1 MAGNTFRRFI
11 EIVLDRAS
19 AQKAER
25 DTRDALNRATDPRG
39 VRRNMLSINDVFRN
53 TTRVIAQ
60 AAAAVVGYGIA
71 LANLADRGGKVIAV
85 QQAFT
90 RVVGDSEA
98 ALIKLR
104 KATQGLISDYDLM
117 AGFNRAVTLGAA
129 RTVDEFAELADTAI
143 ALGRALGVDAA
154 HALESL
160 TIGIGR
166 QSRLVL
172 DNIGL
177 IVKVGDA
184 NEMYARRLNKT
195 AGELTLAEQKEAFR
209 TAAMEA
215 ARRKVE
221 ELGRAEETNAQLLA
235 RIRTLYQNIRDEI
248 AKIIATSDTL
258 RIAFFETGNILE
270 TILLTFQSGAP
281 EDIKEGFKR
290 VGEIAGTAFAAAF
303 FGAMAKVP
311 GWETLGILGLPLEPI
326 QRLGQAA
333 SDSAFGALDAQL
345 VALGAFRREL
355 EARAKLRARQNPP
368 PGTTPPPG
376 EEDPVQTADE
386 LRKIEDDRLKL
397 LLQAHELGVLN
408 VAETRELFE
417 IYSQSVHALRDGNLA
432 LEDRVRLINRMADTE
447 PVVIGS
453 SPRFRGMGIQLP
465 ALSQIQTR
473 TAHPT
478 GQPSPFAEDFAQNLD
493 TITSAAQVAAL
504 GIQSAF
510 EDAFTAL
517 IQEGE
522 GFAGFFEAIFQ
533 GMAGSVLSSIAQIA
547 STKVAENIAYA
558 VEALAKGLL
567 FDDPKALA
575 AAGNFAKSAALWA
588 AVGGLAGAA
597 SSAVGGSSTSS
608 FRGSDVTGRAV
619 DQIDRSG
626 PDIVIHLDGVDPKN
640 PRHQALI
647 GETSREYQ
655 QRYGGRVRFQ

>member
-1 MAGNTFRRFI
+1 MAGTFRRFI

-39 VRRNMLSINDVFRN
+39 VHRNMLSINDAFRA

-60 AAAAVVGYGIA
+60 AATAVVGYTLA
-71 LANLADRGGKVIAV
+71 LAKMGERGGQVIAV
-85 QQAFT
+85 QSAFT
-90 RVVGDSEA
+90 RVAGDSEA

-143 ALGRALGVDAA
+143 TLGRALGVDAG

-177 IVKVGDA
+177 IVKVGEA
-184 NEMYARRLNKT
+184 NEMYARRLGKT
-195 AGELTLAEQKEAFR
+195 ADELTLVEQKEAFR

-221 ELGRAEETNAQLLA
+221 ELGRAEATNAQLLA

-248 AKIIATSDTL
+248 AKIIATSSTL
-258 RIAFFETGNILE
+258 RIAFFETGNVLE
-270 TILLTFQSGAP
+270 TILLAFQSGAP
-281 EDIKEGFKR
+281 EDIKEAFKR
-290 VGEIAGTAFAAAF
+290 VGEMAGTAFAAAF

-326 QRLGQAA
+326 QRLGRAA
-333 SDSAFGALDAQL
+333 SASAFGSLDAQL
-345 VALGAFRREL
+345 IAFGAFRREL
-355 EARAKLRARQNPP
+355 EAAAALRAKRNPAP
-368 PGTTPPPG
+368 INRTQQQL
-376 EEDPVQTADE
+376 EEEVLTAEE
-386 LRKIEDDRLKL
+386 LRKKEDERLKL
-397 LLQAHELGVLN
+397 LIEAHELGILN
-408 VAETRELFE
+408 VAETRELLR
-417 IYSQSVHALRDGNLA
+417 IYEQAANALHNGNLK
-432 LEDRVRLINRMADTE
+432 LEDRLRLTE
-447 PVVIGS
+447 RVATVEPALFAQPG
-453 SPRFRGMGIQLP
+453 FRGMGVKLP
-465 ALSQIQTR
+465 SMDQITR
-473 TAHPT
+473 RTSKTT
-478 GQPSPFAEDFAQNLD
+478 GVEGGLAEELVQNLD

-510 EDAFTAL
+510 QDAFTAL
-517 IQEGE
+517 MTEGE
-522 GFAGFFEAIFQ
+522 GFAGFFETLFQ

-547 STKVAENIAYA
+547 SAKVAENVAYA

-567 FDDPKALA
+567 FNDPKAMA
-575 AAGNFAKSAALWA
+575 AAGTFAKAAASWA
-588 AVGGLAGAA
+588 VVGGIAGAA
-597 SSAVGGSSTSS
+597 ASAAGGSTTSS

-619 DQIDRSG
+619 DEIDRGG

-655 QRYGGRVRFQ
+655 QRYGGRVRFG